1 MNPTPFAGW
10 KKIPASVPQYG
21 QQMQTIADKSLM
33 SVGLSKGQ
41 AMDAVKVGNLAKYD
55 VELVWQGWDTAANAT
70 AAYVSDFVAEQAQQQ
85 GTTPQWVKAA
95 QTAASRDVY
104 KWIGA
109 GAAFNF
115 AAQDAKQA
123 LDAAMSSTKVETK
136 APVLIDV
143 SVFGAVEPKTKPGTA
158 PSDFHWA
165 INWATLNEKQTN
177 KPTFTREIIAA
188 ESLDS
193 AEETPEEDITD
204 LDAIAQRQ
212 QTKPETNGG
221 ALLVLLVLGALA
233 LNA

>member
-10 KKIPASVPQYG
+10 KKVPESAPQYG

-33 SVGLSKGQ
+33 SVGLAKGR

-55 VELVWQGWDTAANAT
+55 VELAFQGWDTAGDGT

-85 GTTPQWVKAA
+85 GATPQWVKAA

-115 AAQDAKQA
+115 AAQDAKKAQ
-123 LDAAMSSTKVETK
+123 DAAMSSTKVETK
-136 APVLIDV
+136 APALIDV
-143 SVFGAVEPKTKPGTA
+143 SVFGAVEPKTKPG
-158 PSDFHWA
+158 
-165 INWATLNEKQTN
+165 NEKQTN
-177 KPTFTREIIAA
+177 KPTFTSEIIAA

-221 ALLVLLVLGALA
+221 GLLVLLVLGALA
-233 LNA
+233 FNA